1 MSQIG
6 IPKYKDLLNNVELNK
21 IKDYLN
27 IICIDFANLTSENA
41 VKNRE
46 DDRFEIYT
54 NQYSVDMIKL
64 KDMALRTQELQNKL
78 NDILFTISTRLVN
91 ERLQG

>member
-46 DDRFEIYT
+46 DDRFEKYT

-64 KDMALRTQELQNKL
+64 KDMVLRTQELQNKL